1 MQENCQLKKRNGLVG
16 LSEPASL
23 FYKLRFK
30 DMDSGLLSC
39 QYLRE
44 LPYELIKSV
53 SWVLLAN
60 QGSLFARQ
68 PRCITYLRSLRS
80 SIKSF
85 MFLSLSCLASPLVP
99 LYMKSTNDSPWDAH
113 VWQHVTIRSLRIWG
127 SIPVMFSTLM
137 FPVWV
142 NGNWFTYGGKR
153 R

>member
-1 MQENCQLKKRNGLVG
+1 MDWLDCQNLLLCSINFDLKIWLPVCYVVSTFEKRATG
-16 LSEPASL
+16 
-23 FYKLRFK
+23 
-30 DMDSGLLSC
+30 
-39 QYLRE
+39 
-44 LPYELIKSV
+44 PYELRKSV
-53 SWVLLAN
+53 SWVFLAN

-142 NGNWFTYGGKR
+142 KGNWFTYGGKR